1 MLKPKTAANTQ
12 PSLVRAALDAPL
24 PSKVAALAAAV
35 ERARKAVDQAKAAG
49 NEARVVVPQKARQAV
64 AVARRALDTAYVQ
77 QDIAD
82 RLGEDDGPSDADI
95 EALEK
100 AHTDAVARLA
110 SAESAG
116 VVWDEQIEQRK
127 AALRDALSELENET
141 APWYQRAKDAVDAQ
155 MAHAA
160 ALLGE
165 ANRACYRLRM
175 TGGYLPSIP
184 RAFREGSYPFPESIE
199 IRDEIEALTET
210 RFRALNAA

>member
-1 MLKPKTAANTQ
+1 MLKPKTPANTQ
-12 PSLVRAALDAPL
+12 PSLVRWALDMPL
-24 PSKVAALAAAV
+24 PPKVAALATAV
-35 ERARKAVDQAKAAG
+35 ERARKAVDEARTAG
-49 NEARVVVPQKARQAV
+49 NEARIVAPQKARRAV
-64 AVARRALDTAYVQ
+64 ELARRTLDTAYVQ
-77 QDIAD
+77 QDIAN

-116 VVWDEQIEQRK
+116 VVWDEQIERRK
-127 AALRDALSELENET
+127 AALRDALDALELETN
-141 APWYQRAKDAVDAQ
+141 AWYQRAKDAIDAQ

-165 ANRACYRLRM
+165 ARCACHRLRI
-175 TGGYLPSIP
+175 TGGSLPYIP

-210 RFRALNAA
+210 RFRAHNAT